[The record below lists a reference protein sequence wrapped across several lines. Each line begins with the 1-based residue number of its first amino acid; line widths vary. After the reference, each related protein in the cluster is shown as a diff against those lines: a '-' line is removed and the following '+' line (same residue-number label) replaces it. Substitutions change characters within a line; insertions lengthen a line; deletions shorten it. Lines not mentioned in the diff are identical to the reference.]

1 MDVEAITAD
10 NTPRSEPL
18 PLQLTRRQLYDVVW
32 DTPIDL
38 LASRYDISN
47 VGLAKICRRFDVPV
61 PPRGYWQKLAAGIK
75 VPRSKLSAS
84 RDDKGN
90 VLIVTLHP
98 RINRKEPEPILC
110 SAIRNQRTYEDL
122 PEHKI
127 VVITP
132 LAAISRVHP
141 LVRQTAAILRKTK
154 MVDRGL
160 MRAHG
165 ESILDV
171 QVCNEQLDRAM
182 CIIDALIKA
191 LETRGFPVACRP
203 PRPVQRSRMGAPT
216 SWAGGEVRHGP
227 VTCVKVDDQDVLVT
241 IREHRTRIDL
251 QKAAEM
257 SGARKDA
264 STLEHIYPRYDFVG
278 SGRLILAIQHHIGN
292 WGSLA
297 EWKETSTHKLDDML
311 NDVVVGV
318 VAAAEEF
325 RELLANWANQERD
338 RIDQAERAREEQR
351 LRDIETARVRVL
363 EEQAMNWYKA
373 RQIREY
379 IAAARVVGDDIPTA
393 IIANGMTHSE
403 WLRWAEAYVRR
414 LDPLNGADL

>member
-1 MDVEAITAD
+1 MDVEAITAGD
-10 NTPRSEPL
+10 VPICARL
-18 PLQLTRRQLYDVVW
+18 PLQLTRRQLYDLVW
-32 DTPIDL
+32 DTPIDV
-38 LASRYDISN
+38 LAARYEISN
-47 VGLAKICRRFDVPV
+47 VGLAKICRRYDVPV

-75 VPRSKLSAS
+75 VSRSKLSAPH
-84 RDDKGN
+84 RVKDDA
-90 VLIVTLHP
+90 VVVTLSP
-98 RINRKEPEPILC
+98 RVDKTEPEPLLC
-110 SAIRNQRTYEDL
+110 AAIREQRTYEDQ

-141 LVRQTAAILRKTK
+141 LVRQTATILRKTK

-182 CIIDALIKA
+182 CIMDALIKA

-257 SGARKDA
+257 SGARKNA
-264 STLEHIYPRYDFVG
+264 STLEHIYSRYDFVG
-278 SGRLILAIQHHIGN
+278 SGRLILSIQH
-292 WGSLA
+292 
-297 EWKETSTHKLDDML
+297 
-311 NDVVVGV
+311 
-318 VAAAEEF
+318 
-325 RELLANWANQERD
+325 
-338 RIDQAERAREEQR
+338 
-351 LRDIETARVRVL
+351 
-363 EEQAMNWYKA
+363 
-373 RQIREY
+373 
-379 IAAARVVGDDIPTA
+379 
-393 IIANGMTHSE
+393 
-403 WLRWAEAYVRR
+403 
-414 LDPLNGADL
+414 

>member
-32 DTPIDL
+32 DTPIDV
-38 LASRYDISN
+38 LAARYDISN

-98 RINRKEPEPILC
+98 RINRTEPEPILC
-110 SAIRNQRTYEDL
+110 AAIRRQRTYEDQ

-141 LVRQTAAILRKTK
+141 LVRQTAAMLRKTK

-160 MRAHG
+160 IRAYG
-165 ESILDV
+165 EPILDV
-171 QVCNEQLDRAM
+171 QVCKEQVDRAM
-182 CIIDALIKA
+182 CVMDALIKG
-191 LETRGFPVACRP
+191 LEIRGFPVACRP
-203 PRPVQRSRMGAPT
+203 PRSVHRPGIGST
-216 SWAGGEVRHGP
+216 SWGSSDTRPRPA
-227 VTCVKVDDQDVLVT
+227 TCVKVDDQDVLITV
-241 IREHRTRIDL
+241 REHRTRIDL
-251 QKAAEM
+251 QKAAAM
-257 SGARKDA
+257 SGIRKGA
-264 STLEHIYPRYDFVG
+264 STLEHICPRYDFVG
-278 SGRLILAIQHHIGN
+278 SGRLILSIQHHIGN

-325 RELLANWANQERD
+325 RELLANWANQERE

-351 LRDIETARVRVL
+351 LREIETARVRVL

-379 IAAARVVGDDIPTA
+379 IAAVRAVEDDVPATTVTS
-393 IIANGMTHSE
+393 GMTRDE
-403 WLRWAEAYVRR
+403 WLAWAEQHVLR
-414 LDPLNGADL
+414 LDPLLRAKL